1 MTRTFTSGLVAV
13 AAALSLATVAHA
25 AGAAEDAANPAT
37 SGTAVQQPAVT
48 PALPQVTNAEDCKRV
63 GMDLAQFA
71 EDKKLPDSKLD
82 TLEDLMGRMT
92 DFCAEQK
99 FVEANA
105 LAKDLRTLIEQ
116 M

>member
-1 MTRTFTSGLVAV
+1 MKRTLIARTIALAAMLGL
-13 AAALSLATVAHA
+13 A
-25 AGAAEDAANPAT
+25 AGAVRAED
-37 SGTAVQQPAVT
+37 QPASSRE
-48 PALPQVTNAEDCKRV
+48 APQVNNAEDCRRV
-63 GMDLAQFA
+63 GLDLAQIA
-71 EDKKLPDSKLD
+71 EDKKLPDAKLD

-105 LAKDLRTLIEQ
+105 LAKDMKTLIEQ